1 MAAAGRAIV
10 RGRGLIQC
18 SSPPEQHPE
27 PERTVVIATLIG
39 PAVSRLGLGQR
50 PLLFEQSAE
59 VRGGGAMATLI
70 GATISCLRFNHAPL
84 GLEQQAEVE
93 SASAVAELIGST
105 VSRLGLGQRPLLF
118 EQSAEVRGG
127 GAMATL
133 IGVTVGRMRFNNAP
147 VAREWQTD
155 VESASG
161 LGWLEESV
169 RLSPDVGCLRHCQ
182 CQPPR
187 LWRYARWCDLGP
199 VRSREGSVIAVRRC
213 ESGLLERRR
222 CRVAGRPFR
231 NGGPGLAARGRV
243 PAGSDAQPRFEYQC
257 QREHTGQD
265 DDPQQ
270 PSRARLVG

>member
-1 MAAAGRAIV
+1 
-10 RGRGLIQC
+10 
-18 SSPPEQHPE
+18 
-27 PERTVVIATLIG
+27 
-39 PAVSRLGLGQR
+39 
-50 PLLFEQSAE
+50 
-59 VRGGGAMATLI
+59 MATLI

-169 RLSPDVGCLRHCQ
+169 RLSRDS
-182 CQPPR
+182 R
-187 LWRYARWCDLGP
+187 LFAPLP
-199 VRSREGSVIAVRRC
+199 
-213 ESGLLERRR
+213 
-222 CRVAGRPFR
+222 
-231 NGGPGLAARGRV
+231 V
-243 PAGSDAQPRFEYQC
+243 PAAPALALC
-257 QREHTGQD
+257 
-265 DDPQQ
+265 P
-270 PSRARLVG
+270 LV